1 MRISTLDW
9 GIIVAYLVFAI
20 GVGVYYSRRAGKNI
34 SEFFISGRN
43 LPWWIAGTSMVA
55 TTFAVDTPLFVAG
68 VIATEGIAGNW
79 LWWNL
84 AATHIMATLFFA
96 KMWHRAGILTDLELL
111 DIRYSGRPARILR
124 GFRSLWEGIL
134 LNCIV
139 MGWVMLA
146 MIKVLGVFVDWP
158 KWNVVLVL
166 LAIAFVYSVLSGFW
180 GVVMTDFVQFIIAMF
195 ASIMLAI
202 IAVDENGGMAQI
214 KARLS
219 ELHADKA
226 GQILNFVPEVGSD
239 FLPVTTF
246 VAFITVNWWASKT
259 ADGGGYIAQRMFAAK
274 DETHSYLSMLW
285 FNVGH
290 YCLRPWP
297 WIIVG
302 IVAAVVYPNL
312 DDPEL
317 GYPKMVLD
325 YLPSGLLG
333 LMLVSFLA
341 AFMSTIDTQV
351 NWGTSILVND
361 FYKAYVKIGAD
372 ERHYVVVSRI
382 VTLVI
387 LMLGTA
393 TAMMMET
400 IKGGWQLFYGMSAGI
415 GGVYIARW
423 FWWRVNAWSEISAWI
438 SAAAAYTVLY
448 LVHLSSPTEY
458 YSVYG
463 WRIIIVTGVSTLCWL
478 TVTMLTAPV
487 AEDKL
492 VAFYK
497 KVRPGTPFW
506 KPIADKAADAKVE
519 KFGWND
525 ILAWLAGIV
534 AVYAILFCFGKFL
547 LGFTFEGVIYLLVGT
562 AAAFFFYRNLT
573 R

>member
-9 GIIVAYLVFAI
+9 GIIIAYLVFAI

-166 LAIAFVYSVLSGFW
+166 LTIAFIYSVLSGFW

-478 TVTMLTAPV
+478 TVTLLTAPV

-506 KPIADKAADAKVE
+506 KPIADKAAAAKVE

-547 LGFTFEGVIYLLVGT
+547 LGFTFEGMIYLIVG
-562 AAAFFFYRNLT
+562 AVAAFFFYRNLT